1 MDVAKNGRPR
11 DGVPVMDYALLD
23 DLTHKVRLR
32 DHMLAFRHPAKLD
45 MTGLIWGATG
55 TVTQNMAM
63 LAAHNEALNQRK
75 LMVPIQF
82 WYRFDDLS
90 ESIRGGMICRNPPA
104 GKGLYKHAEYI
115 HTDRLAMAERTM
127 LCQELIDVIG
137 EERGTRERNKAAA
150 LEWPHL
156 MATYPEHVISLF
168 ERYSKL
174 KMIIHPVYPVG
185 GDADSNAKPWFI
197 ATMRAEA
204 KRILA
209 IRAPY
214 HQELDVVF

>member
-1 MDVAKNGRPR
+1 MGVEKNGRPR

-23 DLTHKVRLR
+23 DLTQKVRLR
-32 DHMLAFRHPAKLD
+32 DHLLGFRHPAKLD
-45 MTGLIWGATG
+45 MSGLLWGATG

-63 LAAHNEALNQRK
+63 MAAHNEALHKRK

-104 GKGLYKHAEYI
+104 GKGQYQYAEYI
-115 HTDRLAMAERTM
+115 HTDRLAMAERKL
-127 LCQELIDVIG
+127 LCEELIALIG

-150 LEWPHL
+150 LEWTHL
-156 MATYPEHVISLF
+156 MATYPEHVVSMF
-168 ERYSKL
+168 ERHNKL

-185 GDADSNAKPWFI
+185 GDADASAKPWFI
-197 ATMRAEA
+197 ATMKADP

-214 HQELDVVF
+214 HPELDVVF